1 MFGRA
6 TITLGIGPHSSSYY
20 LSLHT
25 FPICFFLFFVLHSLL
40 SLLLSLT
47 FQNMDPLCFQAEPGF
62 SLFVLLFAVFL
73 VKDACLFCSCWFS
86 FSFVM

>member
-1 MFGRA
+1 MCACGLFILFVFA
-6 TITLGIGPHSSSYY
+6 Y
-20 LSLHT
+20 LSYL
-25 FPICFFLFFVLHSLL
+25 FFSFVLHSIL

-47 FQNMDPLCFQAEPGF
+47 FQNMDLLRFQAEPGF
-62 SLFVLLFAVFL
+62 SLFVLLFDVFL